1 MKFLIHI
8 VAAFLLIHMA
18 GADCHAQQLDST
30 VRKALDAKLHDYF
43 KAIER
48 EDHEMQKGECDFLI
62 ETCTD
67 SLMRQHV
74 ALTVYNHYR
83 DSKVMG
89 AEAVAIYV
97 YDTWFATGKVR
108 MKNDSEYFAAKVFA
122 DFNRMSLVGNKAPEL
137 VMYEPDGTP
146 YVFGGD
152 EHAEGRFRILYFYD
166 TDCATCKVQTVL
178 LKNLLDQENFPIEL
192 VAVYADDDPQA
203 WSRYIAEQLCFD
215 APDMTVTHLWDP
227 EISSDFQRKYGV
239 LQTPRIFLVAPDGT
253 ITGREL
259 DVPAL
264 GQMLHA
270 AFDEVELSYGSED
283 SKRFFDSIL
292 ADGTSYGIT
301 SAADRIA
308 ESALAKG
315 DRTLCRQLL
324 GDLLYYLAPKADEQ
338 SKEGLDYLIDNFL
351 LGRDDIWKSA
361 DDSVKII
368 GFAEM
373 MDDLLSRSEPGKRL
387 PDLKVPGVML
397 KHSGAK
403 EGKFNIRKIR
413 GKRSILLFYT
423 DGCHVCAS
431 ERAAAQALVRND
443 KSARVLMVNVD
454 DICLESPSLAG
465 RLFDSFDLSS
475 LPFILETDRN
485 GCIIRSYISLVK

>member
-1 MKFLIHI
+1 MKYLLHTI
-8 VAAFLLIHMA
+8 ASLLLIYMT
-18 GADCHAQQLDST
+18 GTDICAQQLDSSLR
-30 VRKALDAKLHDYF
+30 VALDNRLQEYF
-43 KAIER
+43 KVIER
-48 EDHEMQKGECDFLI
+48 EDPDMQKRECDFLI

-67 SLMRQHV
+67 SLMRQYV
-74 ALTVYNHYR
+74 ALTAYNHYR

-122 DFNRMSLVGNKAPEL
+122 DFNRMSLIGNKAPEL
-137 VMYEPDGTP
+137 IMSEPDGTP

-152 EHAEGRFRILYFYD
+152 KHSEGKFRILYFYD

-178 LKNLLDQENFPIEL
+178 LKNFLEQENFPIEL
-192 VAVYADDDPQA
+192 VAVYADDDRHA
-203 WSRYIAEQLCFD
+203 WEKYIAEQLCFD
-215 APDMTVTHLWDP
+215 VPDMTVTHLWDP
-227 EISSDFQRKYGV
+227 EISSDFQKKYGV
-239 LQTPRIFLVAPDGT
+239 LQTPRMFLIAPDGT

-270 AFDEVELSYGSED
+270 AFDEVELDYGSED
-283 SKRFFDSIL
+283 SERFFDSIL
-292 ADGTSYGIT
+292 ADGTLDDIT

-324 GDLLYYLAPKADEQ
+324 GDLLYYLAPKTDER
-338 SKEGLDYLIDNFL
+338 SKEGLDYLIGTYL
-351 LGRDDIWKSA
+351 LGRNDIWKSA
-361 DDSVKII
+361 DDSVKVT
-368 GFAEM
+368 GFAQM

-387 PDLKVPGVML
+387 PDLKVPGVLL
-397 KHSGAK
+397 KRSGAK
-403 EGKFNIRKIR
+403 EGEFNLRRIR

-431 ERAAAQALVRND
+431 EKAAAQTLVRKD
-443 KSARVLMVNVD
+443 KSVRILMVNVD
-454 DICLESPSLAG
+454 DILLKSPSLAG
-465 RLFDSFDLSS
+465 RLFDLFDLSS
-475 LPFILETDRN
+475 LPFILEADRS
-485 GCIIRSYISLVK
+485 GCIIRRYISLAK